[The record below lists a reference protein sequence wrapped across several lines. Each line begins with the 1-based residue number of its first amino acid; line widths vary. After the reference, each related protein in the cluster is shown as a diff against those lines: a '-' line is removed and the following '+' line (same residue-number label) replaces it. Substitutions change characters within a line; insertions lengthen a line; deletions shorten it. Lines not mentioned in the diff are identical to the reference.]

1 MKSSFVAYALV
12 LSLIACTS
20 EKTDGG
26 GTAGSGSKVADAS
39 GKPPGK
45 TPADTKPVAAKPP
58 AGATPATA
66 KQPAAKEPSPI
77 DKFAHVDAAGA
88 AKLITDEATLVIL
101 DVRTPNE
108 FRRGHLKGALNMDIT
123 MSSFQKKIADLDKK
137 AHYLVHCQSGTRST
151 SALHK
156 LAKLDFV
163 KVTHLDGGIAA
174 WMKAGNP
181 VEK

>member
-20 EKTDGG
+20 EQTAGG
-26 GTAGSGSKVADAS
+26 GAAGSGSKAADEL
-39 GKPPGK
+39 GNPPGK
-45 TPADTKPVAAKPP
+45 TPANAKPVAAKTPAGTTPAVAKPP
-58 AGATPATA
+58 A
-66 KQPAAKEPSPI
+66 AAKPSPI

-88 AKLITDEATLVIL
+88 AKLIADEAALVIL
-101 DVRTPNE
+101 DVRMPNE
-108 FRRGHLKGALNMDIT
+108 FRRGHLKGALNLDIT
-123 MSSFQKKIADLDKK
+123 MSSFKKKIAALDKK
-137 AHYLVHCQSGTRST
+137 AHYLVHCQSGKRST

-156 LAKLDFV
+156 LAKADFV

-174 WMKAGNP
+174 WTQAGNP